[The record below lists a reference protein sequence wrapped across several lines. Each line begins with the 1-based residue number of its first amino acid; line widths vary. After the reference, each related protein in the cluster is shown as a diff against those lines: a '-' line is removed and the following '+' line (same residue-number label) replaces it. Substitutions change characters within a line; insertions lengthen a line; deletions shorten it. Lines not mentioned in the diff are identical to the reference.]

1 MIKGALMDTKQLQ
14 KEFHECIK
22 KALIAFSQ
30 TEENKDVYALVFD
43 CDSDV
48 GMISLRYNNLT
59 RFENTKREYADDDM
73 VIYGLHGLEYS
84 VGEFAFI
91 DYQKTDLVAHFTASY
106 YYHRIGDYFREDEP
120 IEEIKDDFEDIFW
133 HMIED
138 TIQQLQS
145 EVHTL
150 GIHTTKDIV
159 MFYCDHDQSQEDRDI
174 MISKTVDAAF
184 MKKLIEKTK

>member
-1 MIKGALMDTKQLQ
+1 MLEEVLMDTKQLQ

-22 KALIAFSQ
+22 KALITFSQ

-48 GMISLRYNNLT
+48 GMISFRYNNLT

-84 VGEFAFI
+84 VGEFGFI

-145 EVHTL
+145 EIHTL

-159 MFYCDHDQSQEDRDI
+159 MFYCDHDQSQEARDV
-174 MISKTVDAAF
+174 MIAKTVDTAF
-184 MKKLIEKTK
+184 MKKLIE

>member
-1 MIKGALMDTKQLQ
+1 MDTKQLQ

-30 TEENKDVYALVFD
+30 TEENKDVYAFVFD

-48 GMISLRYNNLT
+48 GMISFRYNNLT

-84 VGEFAFI
+84 VGEFGFI

-145 EVHTL
+145 
-150 GIHTTKDIV
+150 DIV
-159 MFYCDHDQSQEDRDI
+159 MFYCDHDQSQEARDV
-174 MISKTVDAAF
+174 MIAKTVDAAF
-184 MKKLIEKTK
+184 MKKLIE